1 MRTTRIVL
9 YGGTTEYAVSVPD
22 LATFLKDT
30 FGIPAQICPSPLLQM
45 SAMAVGRLKSCRV
58 TNLYRDHTQGTTADT
73 SKRNTD
79 DIILYDGHCMI
90 CALCGMLYDHH
101 GVFHIVLT
109 DLLLGT
115 YDYDDLRYHGRAL
128 VAANP
133 SIVSLPGI
141 VHAPARPRD
150 YCVDV
155 MAAARYGNMSD
166 VESRHAG
173 RFLVPTDPR
182 MQDAVKGYALQ
193 ALFYH
198 ETGEAFCTD
207 ASCRLYN
214 AHWQEELIYSQSVSP
229 RLCSRH
235 RSVLDD
241 MTSDDTIS
249 Y

>member
-9 YGGTTEYAVSVPD
+9 YGGTHEYAVSMPD

-30 FGIPAQICPSPLLQM
+30 FGIPAQIRPSPLLQT
-45 SAMAVGRLKSCRV
+45 SAMAVDRLKPCRV
-58 TNLYRDHTQGTTADT
+58 TNPYRDHTQGTTDGT

-79 DIILYDGHCMI
+79 DAILYDGHCTI
-90 CALCGMLYDHH
+90 RALCDMLYDHR
-101 GVFHIVLT
+101 GMFHLVLT
-109 DLLLGT
+109 NLLLGT

-128 VAANP
+128 MAANP

-141 VHAPARPRD
+141 IHAPARPRD

-155 MAAARYGNMSD
+155 MAAARYGNLSD

-193 ALFYH
+193 ALFYY
-198 ETGEAFCTD
+198 ETGEAFCAD

-214 AHWQEELIYSQSVSP
+214 AHWQEELICSQSVNP
-229 RLCSRH
+229 RLCRHH
-235 RSVLDD
+235 RSALED
-241 MTSDDTIS
+241 MT
-249 Y
+249 